1 MYEGCTQGFLYCL
14 PHCCHS
20 LVLVFPWKQ
29 VGCWAVSCA
38 GSCWVCSERKIH
50 VESAGSGIGLPK
62 PPKQK
67 AHFQRGAIWRCWPS
81 PKTDFWFP
89 VLEPVYTTILL
100 PICIL
105 CALWDLLLCHAN
117 SVFGDF
123 QIFRNRLRSF
133 QTLCTKRSL
142 LPPST
147 PSLWISLYQAMTFQP
162 VTPCASCSLA
172 SCPGS
177 LLRASHML

>member
-1 MYEGCTQGFLYCL
+1 MLSLPCVGF
-14 PHCCHS
+14 S
-20 LVLVFPWKQ
+20 LETGGML
-29 VGCWAVSCA
+29 GSVSCA
-38 GSCWVCSERKIH
+38 GSFWACSERKIY
-50 VESAGSGIGLPK
+50 VESAGSGIGLPN

-67 AHFQRGAIWRCWPS
+67 AHFQRGAIWGCWS
-81 PKTDFWFP
+81 FPKIDFWFP
-89 VLEPVYTTILL
+89 VLEPVCNTILL

-123 QIFRNRLRSF
+123 QIFRHCLWSF
-133 QTLCTKRSL
+133 QTLHTKRSL

-147 PSLWISLYQAMTFQP
+147 SSLWISLYQAMTFQP

-177 LLRASHML
+177 LLCTSHLL